1 MKAQKSSVFGTE
13 SVPESSLMT
22 YPMEWISGYVKAF
35 GGTTE
40 LSVGAAYSFLMGVA
54 SISAEVSFAVATSWR
69 DFR

>member
-1 MKAQKSSVFGTE
+1 
-13 SVPESSLMT
+13 MT